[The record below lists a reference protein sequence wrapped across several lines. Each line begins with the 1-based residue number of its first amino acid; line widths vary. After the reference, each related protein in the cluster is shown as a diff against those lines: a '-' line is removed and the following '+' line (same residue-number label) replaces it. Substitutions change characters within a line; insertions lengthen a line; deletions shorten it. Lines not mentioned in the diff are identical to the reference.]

1 MILDNRDIPIV
12 LAPLSGGPSTPELAA
27 TVSNAGGLGFLATG
41 YLSATEL
48 AGRRGRVDELTGGPF
63 GVNVFVPGPV
73 GDTARLPRYAAEIEA
88 DVAGTGAPLGQPWHD
103 NDDWDAKI
111 DYLLGAPVPVVS
123 FTFGIPSA
131 DVIARLR
138 SRGTEVWVTVTS
150 LDEAR
155 HATAAGADLLVVQ
168 GYEAG
173 GHRGGSS
180 DSPQDT
186 PGLSVSN
193 QVHLGLFAWRYVRA
207 C

>member
-1 MILDNRDIPIV
+1 
-12 LAPLSGGPSTPELAA
+12 
-27 TVSNAGGLGFLATG
+27 
-41 YLSATEL
+41 
-48 AGRRGRVDELTGGPF
+48 
-63 GVNVFVPGPV
+63 
-73 GDTARLPRYAAEIEA
+73 
-88 DVAGTGAPLGQPWHD
+88 
-103 NDDWDAKI
+103 
-111 DYLLGAPVPVVS
+111 
-123 FTFGIPSA
+123 
-131 DVIARLR
+131 
-138 SRGTEVWVTVTS
+138 VTVTS